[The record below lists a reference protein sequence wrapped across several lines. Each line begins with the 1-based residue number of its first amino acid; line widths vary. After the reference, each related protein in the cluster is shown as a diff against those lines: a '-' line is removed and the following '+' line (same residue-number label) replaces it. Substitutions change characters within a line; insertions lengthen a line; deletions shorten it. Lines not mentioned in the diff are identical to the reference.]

1 MAIDV
6 DRNIRYNRERK
17 IQNEWAKR
25 DFDKERMLEELYR
38 ETAERLQRKI
48 DEQYLKYAKAT
59 GLTRA
64 EAQKV
69 IKGMD
74 VPTWAKE
81 AAKAVKYRDFSPETN
96 KWLKAYNNRMY
107 ISRWELLKAEIEI
120 ELQKLHSEEH
130 YLINKHLENEYIA
143 ELERQAGILGN
154 SATGSVERVKRVVN
168 ADFYGTNFSENV
180 WGRNGLYQV
189 HKREIFGSLNR
200 MYTDMDGYKKER
212 KYLMDRFNIK
222 EREAMRLLK
231 TESSRIRSQ
240 AQEDSYK
247 ENEFTHYVWVL
258 ENGACERCKK
268 FENKAIPIEKFEV
281 GVTAPPI
288 HPNDKCSTYGII
300 SMKKKDG
307 TSNIDGFE
315 PFGGI

>member
-107 ISRWELLKAEIEI
+107 ISRWELLKAEIDI

-130 YLINKHLENEYIA
+130 YLINKHLEDEYIA

-154 SATGSVERVKRVVN
+154 SATGSVERVKQVVN
-168 ADFYGTNFSENV
+168 ADFYGTNFSESV

-247 ENEFTHYVWVL
+247 QNEFTHYRYVA
-258 ENGACERCKK
+258 EPGACKVCVGMA
-268 FENKAIPIEKFEV
+268 NKIFKVEEFEV
-281 GVTAPPI
+281 GVTAAPV
-288 HPNDKCSTYGII
+288 HPNCRCSTYGII
-300 SMKKKDG
+300 EMKRKDG
-307 TSNIDGFE
+307 TSNID
-315 PFGGI
+315 

>member
-6 DRNIRYNRERK
+6 ERNIAYNRERK

-38 ETAERLQRKI
+38 EAYDRLQNKI
-48 DEQYLKYAKAT
+48 DTQYLKYAKAT

-64 EAQKV
+64 DANKI

-107 ISRWELLKAEIEI
+107 ISRWELLQAEIDI

-130 YLINKHLENEYIA
+130 YLINKHLESEYIA

-154 SATGSVERVKRVVN
+154 SATDSVARVKRIVN
-168 ADFYGTNFSENV
+168 ADFYGTNFSDNI
-180 WGRNGLYQV
+180 WGRNGLYVV

-200 MYTDMDGYKKER
+200 MFVDMDGYRKER
-212 KYLMDRFNIK
+212 NYLMKRFDVK
-222 EREAMRLLK
+222 QHEAMRLLK

-240 AQEDSYK
+240 AQLDSYRA
-247 ENEFTHYVWVL
+247 NEFTHYKFVT
-258 ENGACERCKK
+258 EPGACKICSAHKDKVLPIDK
-268 FENKAIPIEKFEV
+268 FEM
-281 GVTAPPI
+281 GVTAAPL
-288 HPNDKCSTYGII
+288 HPNCRCSTYGII
-300 SMKKKDG
+300 EMKRKDG
-307 TSNIDGFE
+307 TSNID
-315 PFGGI
+315 

>member
-6 DRNIRYNRERK
+6 ERNIAYNRERK

-38 ETAERLQRKI
+38 ETADRLQRKI

-81 AAKAVKYRDFSPETN
+81 AAKAVKHRDFSPETN

-130 YLINKHLENEYIA
+130 YLINQHLEREYIA

-168 ADFYGTNFSENV
+168 ADFYGTNFSESV

-240 AQEDSYK
+240 AQEDSYRA
-247 ENEFTHYVWVL
+247 NEFTHYRYVA
-258 ENGACERCKK
+258 EPGACKVCAGMANKIFKVEE
-268 FENKAIPIEKFEV
+268 FEL
-281 GVTAPPI
+281 GVTAAPL
-288 HPNDKCSTYGII
+288 HPNCRCSTYGII
-300 SMKKKDG
+300 EMKRKDG
-307 TSNIDGFE
+307 TSNID
-315 PFGGI
+315 

>member
-6 DRNIRYNRERK
+6 ERNIRYNRERK

-38 ETAERLQRKI
+38 ETADRLQRKI

-130 YLINKHLENEYIA
+130 YLINKHLEDEYIA

-231 TESSRIRSQ
+231 TESSRMRSQ
-240 AQEDSYK
+240 AQEDSYRA
-247 ENEFTHYVWVL
+247 NEFTHYRYVA
-258 ENGACERCKK
+258 EPGACRVCAGMANKIFKVEE
-268 FENKAIPIEKFEV
+268 FEL
-281 GVTAPPI
+281 GVTAAPL
-288 HPNDKCSTYGII
+288 HPNCRCSTYGII
-300 SMKKKDG
+300 EMKRKDG
-307 TSNIDGFE
+307 TSNIG
-315 PFGGI
+315 

>member
-130 YLINKHLENEYIA
+130 YLINKHLESEYIA

-222 EREAMRLLK
+222 EREVMRLLK

-240 AQEDSYK
+240 AQIDSYNA
-247 ENEFTHYVWVL
+247 NEFDHFRYVAEPGHCAL
-258 ENGACERCKK
+258 CGKLNGKVFKTSEAEL
-268 FENKAIPIEKFEV
+268 
-281 GVTAPPI
+281 GVNMPPR
-288 HPNDKCSTYGII
+288 HPNCRCSTYGII
-300 SMKKKDG
+300 EMKRKDG
-307 TSNIDGFE
+307 TSNID
-315 PFGGI
+315 

>member
-25 DFDKERMLEELYR
+25 DFKSEKMLEELYR

-130 YLINKHLENEYIA
+130 YLINKHLEDEYIA
-143 ELERQAGILGN
+143 ELERQSGILGN
-154 SATGSVERVKRVVN
+154 SATGSAERVKRIVN
-168 ADFYGTNFSENV
+168 ADFYGTNFSENI

-212 KYLMDRFNIK
+212 KYLMERFNIK

-240 AQEDSYK
+240 AQEDSYHANK
-247 ENEFTHYVWVL
+247 FTHYRYVA
-258 ENGACERCKK
+258 EPGACKVCAGMANKIFKVEE
-268 FENKAIPIEKFEV
+268 FEL
-281 GVTAPPI
+281 GVTAAPL
-288 HPNDKCSTYGII
+288 HPNCRCSTYGII
-300 SMKKKDG
+300 EMKRKDG
-307 TSNIDGFE
+307 TSNID
-315 PFGGI
+315 